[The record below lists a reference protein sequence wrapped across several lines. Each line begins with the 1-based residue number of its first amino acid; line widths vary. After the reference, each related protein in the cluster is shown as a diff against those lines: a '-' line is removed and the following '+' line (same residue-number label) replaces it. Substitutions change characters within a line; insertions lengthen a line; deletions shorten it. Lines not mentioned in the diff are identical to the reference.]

1 MLRWIVALLLAAN
14 LAWLAWA
21 QGWLRPIGFGP
32 QRQGEPERVAGQWK
46 PEALRVDGASSP
58 NASAAP
64 AVPAAPAEA
73 APEGSGQ
80 TAPAPET
87 SSGPDAQASHAP
99 AAPDAADEA
108 QSGHAPADAAPADAA
123 PAAEPPSAPA
133 PETPPAPAAK
143 APPSVCL
150 QAGAFTEAQADALR
164 RAAAALPAGS
174 WQLHAVQ
181 LPSRWMVYT
190 GKLASA
196 EAAAARRRELNARG
210 IDTDRPGAALE
221 PGLSLGRFS
230 SEDSANRAVADF
242 ARRGISGLRVV
253 RERRDTPA
261 YLLRLPAADAALREK
276 LARPSLRQALA
287 GKPLRPCD

>member
-14 LAWLAWA
+14 LVWLAWA

-64 AVPAAPAEA
+64 AAPAALAEA

-99 AAPDAADEA
+99 AAPDEADEA
-108 QSGHAPADAAPADAA
+108 QPGHAPADAAPADAA
-123 PAAEPPSAPA
+123 PAAEPPGAPA

>member
-1 MLRWIVALLLAAN
+1 MKRRPGMRPLMPHPLMPPPLRS
-14 LAWLAWA
+14 
-21 QGWLRPIGFGP
+21 RPAR
-32 QRQGEPERVAGQWK
+32 QRQKRRP
-46 PEALRVDGASSP
+46 L
-58 NASAAP
+58 
-64 AVPAAPAEA
+64 
-73 APEGSGQ
+73 
-80 TAPAPET
+80 
-87 SSGPDAQASHAP
+87 
-99 AAPDAADEA
+99 
-108 QSGHAPADAAPADAA
+108 
-123 PAAEPPSAPA
+123 PPPR
-133 PETPPAPAAK
+133 

>member
-46 PEALRVDGASSP
+46 PEALRVDGASPP

-64 AVPAAPAEA
+64 AAPAAPAET
-73 APEGSGQ
+73 APEGGGQ

-99 AAPDAADEA
+99 AAPDEADEA
-108 QSGHAPADAAPADAA
+108 QPGHTPADAAPADAA
-123 PAAEPPSAPA
+123 PAAEPPGAPA

-174 WQLHAVQ
+174 WQLHTVQ

-253 RERRDTPA
+253 RERRDTSA

>member
-64 AVPAAPAEA
+64 AAPAALAEA

-99 AAPDAADEA
+99 AAPDEADEA
-108 QSGHAPADAAPADAA
+108 QPGHAPADAAPADAA
-123 PAAEPPSAPA
+123 PAAEPPGAPA

>member
-14 LAWLAWA
+14 LVWLAWA

-46 PEALRVDGASSP
+46 PEALRVDGASP
-58 NASAAP
+58 TNASAAP
-64 AVPAAPAEA
+64 AAPAAPAEA
-73 APEGSGQ
+73 APEGGGQ

-99 AAPDAADEA
+99 AAPDEADEA
-108 QSGHAPADAAPADAA
+108 QPGHTPADAAPADAA
-123 PAAEPPSAPA
+123 PATDPPGAPA

>member
-46 PEALRVDGASSP
+46 PEALRVDGASPP

-64 AVPAAPAEA
+64 AAPAAPAEA
-73 APEGSGQ
+73 APEGGGQ

-99 AAPDAADEA
+99 AAPDEADEA
-108 QSGHAPADAAPADAA
+108 QPGHTPADAA
-123 PAAEPPSAPA
+123 PAAEPPGAPA

>member
-14 LAWLAWA
+14 LVWLAWA

-46 PEALRVDGASSP
+46 PEALRVDGASPP

-64 AVPAAPAEA
+64 AAPAAPAET
-73 APEGSGQ
+73 APEGGGQ

-99 AAPDAADEA
+99 AAPDEADEA
-108 QSGHAPADAAPADAA
+108 PPGHAPADAAPADAA
-123 PAAEPPSAPA
+123 PAAEPPGAPA
-133 PETPPAPAAK
+133 PETPSAPAAK

-210 IDTDRPGAALE
+210 IDTDRPGTALE

>member
-14 LAWLAWA
+14 LVWLAWA

-46 PEALRVDGASSP
+46 PEALRVDGASP
-58 NASAAP
+58 TNASAAP
-64 AVPAAPAEA
+64 AAPAAPAEA
-73 APEGSGQ
+73 APEGGGQ

-87 SSGPDAQASHAP
+87 SRGPDAQASHAP
-99 AAPDAADEA
+99 AAPDEADEA
-108 QSGHAPADAAPADAA
+108 QPGHAPADVAPADAA
-123 PAAEPPSAPA
+123 PAAEPPGAPA

>member
-14 LAWLAWA
+14 LVWLAWA

-64 AVPAAPAEA
+64 AAPAALAEA

-99 AAPDAADEA
+99 AAPDEADEA
-108 QSGHAPADAAPADAA
+108 QPGHAPADAAPADAA
-123 PAAEPPSAPA
+123 PAAEPPGAPA

-276 LARPSLRQALA
+276 LTRPSLRQALA

>member
-64 AVPAAPAEA
+64 AAPAAPAET
-73 APEGSGQ
+73 APEGGGQ

-99 AAPDAADEA
+99 AAPDEADEA
-108 QSGHAPADAAPADAA
+108 QPGHTPADAAPADAA
-123 PAAEPPSAPA
+123 PAAEPPGAPA

-230 SEDSANRAVADF
+230 SEDGAHRALADF
-242 ARRGISGLRVV
+242 TRRGVSGLRVV
-253 RERRDTPA
+253 RERCDA
-261 YLLRLPAADAALREK
+261 SAWMLRLPAADAAMQAQWDSPPLR
-276 LARPSLRQALA
+276 RALA
-287 GKPLRPCD
+287 GKLLRNCE

>member
-64 AVPAAPAEA
+64 AAPAAPAET
-73 APEGSGQ
+73 APEGGGQ

-99 AAPDAADEA
+99 AAPDEADEA
-108 QSGHAPADAAPADAA
+108 QPGHTPADAAPADAA
-123 PAAEPPSAPA
+123 PAAEPPGAPA
-133 PETPPAPAAK
+133 PETPPAPTAK

>member
-46 PEALRVDGASSP
+46 PEALRVDGASPP

-64 AVPAAPAEA
+64 AAPAAPAET
-73 APEGSGQ
+73 APEGGGQ

-87 SSGPDAQASHAP
+87 SSGSDAQASHAP
-99 AAPDAADEA
+99 AAPDEADEA
-108 QSGHAPADAAPADAA
+108 PPGHAPADAAPADAA
-123 PAAEPPSAPA
+123 PAAEPPGAPA
-133 PETPPAPAAK
+133 PETPSAPAAK

-210 IDTDRPGAALE
+210 IDTDRPGTALE

>member
-64 AVPAAPAEA
+64 AAPAAPAET
-73 APEGSGQ
+73 APEGGGQ

-99 AAPDAADEA
+99 AAPDEADEA
-108 QSGHAPADAAPADAA
+108 QPGHKPADAAPADAA
-123 PAAEPPSAPA
+123 PAAEPPGAPA

>member
-32 QRQGEPERVAGQWK
+32 QRQGEPERVAGQWR
-46 PEALRVDGASSP
+46 PEAVRVQGAVTAEAAHAE
-58 NASAAP
+58 NTGHASAAP
-64 AVPAAPAEA
+64 ETPRMPLPASA
-73 APEGSGQ
+73 
-80 TAPAPET
+80 
-87 SSGPDAQASHAP
+87 PDAPQITNAPDAPQTPDAPDTPDAP
-99 AAPDAADEA
+99 AAQP
-108 QSGHAPADAAPADAA
+108 QPA
-123 PAAEPPSAPA
+123 
-133 PETPPAPAAK
+133 
-143 APPSVCL
+143 VCL
-150 QAGAFTEAQADALR
+150 QAGVFSETQAAALR
-164 RAAAALPAGS
+164 RAAAALPEGS
-174 WQLHAVQ
+174 WQLISVQ

-196 EAAAARRRELNARG
+196 EAVAVRRRELRAKG
-210 IDTDRPGAALE
+210 IDIDRPGAALE

>member
-14 LAWLAWA
+14 LVWLAWA

-46 PEALRVDGASSP
+46 PEALRVDGASP
-58 NASAAP
+58 TNASAAP
-64 AVPAAPAEA
+64 AAPAAPAEA
-73 APEGSGQ
+73 APEGGGQ

-108 QSGHAPADAAPADAA
+108 QPGHAPADAAPADAV
-123 PAAEPPSAPA
+123 PAAEPPGAPA

>member
-64 AVPAAPAEA
+64 AAPAAPAEA

-108 QSGHAPADAAPADAA
+108 PPGHAPADAAPADAA
-123 PAAEPPSAPA
+123 PAAEPPGAPA

-261 YLLRLPAADAALREK
+261 YLLRLPAADAAQRES
-276 LARPSLRQALA
+276 LARASLRQALA

>member
-46 PEALRVDGASSP
+46 PEALRVDDASSP

-64 AVPAAPAEA
+64 AAPAE
-73 APEGSGQ
+73 
-80 TAPAPET
+80 
-87 SSGPDAQASHAP
+87 
-99 AAPDAADEA
+99 
-108 QSGHAPADAAPADAA
+108 
-123 PAAEPPSAPA
+123 PPGAPA

>member
-46 PEALRVDGASSP
+46 PEALRVDGASPP

-64 AVPAAPAEA
+64 AAPAAPAET
-73 APEGSGQ
+73 APEGGGQ

-99 AAPDAADEA
+99 AAPDEADEA
-108 QSGHAPADAAPADAA
+108 QPGHTPADAAPADAA
-123 PAAEPPSAPA
+123 PAAEPPGAPA

>member
-46 PEALRVDGASSP
+46 PEALRVDGASP
-58 NASAAP
+58 TNASAAP
-64 AVPAAPAEA
+64 AAPAAPAET
-73 APEGSGQ
+73 APEGGGQ

-99 AAPDAADEA
+99 AAPDEADEA
-108 QSGHAPADAAPADAA
+108 
-123 PAAEPPSAPA
+123 PPGAPA

>member
-32 QRQGEPERVAGQWK
+32 QRQSEPERVAGQWK
-46 PEALRVDGASSP
+46 PEALRVDGASPP

-64 AVPAAPAEA
+64 AAPAAPAET
-73 APEGSGQ
+73 APEGDGQ

-99 AAPDAADEA
+99 AAPDEADEA
-108 QSGHAPADAAPADAA
+108 QPGHTPADAAPADAA
-123 PAAEPPSAPA
+123 PAAEPPGAPA

>member
-64 AVPAAPAEA
+64 AAPAAPAET

-99 AAPDAADEA
+99 AAPDEADAAPP
-108 QSGHAPADAAPADAA
+108 GHAPADAAPADAA
-123 PAAEPPSAPA
+123 PAAEPPGAPA
-133 PETPPAPAAK
+133 PET
-143 APPSVCL
+143 PSVCL

>member
-64 AVPAAPAEA
+64 AAPAAPAET

-99 AAPDAADEA
+99 AAPDEADEA
-108 QSGHAPADAAPADAA
+108 PPGHAPADAAPADAA
-123 PAAEPPSAPA
+123 PAAEPPGAPA
-133 PETPPAPAAK
+133 PET
-143 APPSVCL
+143 PSVCL

>member
-14 LAWLAWA
+14 LVWLAWA

-46 PEALRVDGASSP
+46 PEALRVDGASP
-58 NASAAP
+58 TNASAAP
-64 AVPAAPAEA
+64 AAPAAPAEA

-87 SSGPDAQASHAP
+87 SRGPDAQASHAP
-99 AAPDAADEA
+99 AAPDEADEA
-108 QSGHAPADAAPADAA
+108 QPGHAPADVAPADAA
-123 PAAEPPSAPA
+123 PAAEPPGAPA

>member
-1 MLRWIVALLLAAN
+1 M
-14 LAWLAWA
+14 
-21 QGWLRPIGFGP
+21 
-32 QRQGEPERVAGQWK
+32 
-46 PEALRVDGASSP
+46 
-58 NASAAP
+58 
-64 AVPAAPAEA
+64 
-73 APEGSGQ
+73 
-80 TAPAPET
+80 
-87 SSGPDAQASHAP
+87 
-99 AAPDAADEA
+99 
-108 QSGHAPADAAPADAA
+108 
-123 PAAEPPSAPA
+123 PAAEPPGAPA

-143 APPSVCL
+143 APPSIYL

>member
-14 LAWLAWA
+14 LVWLAWA

-46 PEALRVDGASSP
+46 PEALRVDGASP
-58 NASAAP
+58 TNASAT
-64 AVPAAPAEA
+64 PAAPAAPA
-73 APEGSGQ
+73 APEGDSQ

-108 QSGHAPADAAPADAA
+108 PPVHAPADAAPADAA
-123 PAAEPPSAPA
+123 PAAEPPGAPA

>member
-46 PEALRVDGASSP
+46 PEALRVDGASP
-58 NASAAP
+58 TNASAAP
-64 AVPAAPAEA
+64 AAPAAPAET
-73 APEGSGQ
+73 APEGGGQ

-99 AAPDAADEA
+99 AAPDEADEA
-108 QSGHAPADAAPADAA
+108 QPGHTPADAAPADAA
-123 PAAEPPSAPA
+123 PAAEPPGAPA

-150 QAGAFTEAQADALR
+150 QAGAFTEAQADVLR

>member
-46 PEALRVDGASSP
+46 PEALRVDGASP
-58 NASAAP
+58 QNASAAP
-64 AVPAAPAEA
+64 AAPAAPAET
-73 APEGSGQ
+73 APEGGGQ

-99 AAPDAADEA
+99 AAPDEADEA
-108 QSGHAPADAAPADAA
+108 QPGHTPADAAPADAA
-123 PAAEPPSAPA
+123 PAAEPPGAPA

>member
-46 PEALRVDGASSP
+46 PEALRVDGASP
-58 NASAAP
+58 TNASAT
-64 AVPAAPAEA
+64 PAAPAAPA
-73 APEGSGQ
+73 APEGDSQ

-108 QSGHAPADAAPADAA
+108 PPVHAPADAAPADAA
-123 PAAEPPSAPA
+123 PAAEPPGAPA

>member
-242 ARRGISGLRVV
+242 ARRGIGGLRVV

>member
-64 AVPAAPAEA
+64 AAPAAPAET
-73 APEGSGQ
+73 APEGGGQ

-108 QSGHAPADAAPADAA
+108 QPGHAPADAAPADAA
-123 PAAEPPSAPA
+123 PAAEPPGAPA